1 MAKSTKATRKNGAS
15 KAERMAN
22 AAKLAAALADPK
34 PAASAEKV
42 KVSKPAGKKGGKNK
56 DSKAGKKV
64 PKGAGK
70 VKQWANNGIPIE
82 TKVST
87 REDGSFAS
95 VKLFGHSLTS
105 VLRAAG
111 KADYTPGQMRVVF
124 DQLGLQ
130 AVRMNQIRDK
140 ISRCDAGEPA
150 PLSKKDFAKFDAL
163 IKAGTKGKED
173 IE

>member
-1 MAKSTKATRKNGAS
+1 MSKVTKATRKNGAS
-15 KAERMAN
+15 KSERQAKALEM
-22 AAKLAAALADPK
+22 AAKMADPK
-34 PAASAEKV
+34 PAAGAE
-42 KVSKPAGKKGGKNK
+42 SKSKDAGKKGKKNK

-70 VKQWANNGIPIE
+70 VKAWANNGIPIE

-111 KADYTPGQMRVVF
+111 KADYTPAQMRVVF

-130 AVRMNQIRDK
+130 AVRINQIRDK
-140 ISRCDAGEPA
+140 ISRCDAGEAA
-150 PLSKKDFAKFDAL
+150 PLGKKDFAKFDAL